1 MINFQ
6 SHKFL
11 LEPAQISANHS
22 NEFICYCT
30 FDSRIYINIIYIY
43 THTPVYILLLLFS
56 CLVLSDS
63 LQSQG
68 LQDARP
74 PYPSPSPRVCS
85 NSCPLNW
92 GCHPTISSSV
102 IPFSSCLQSFPAS
115 GSFPVSQLSASGGP
129 SIGLSASTSIP
140 PMNTQD

>member
-30 FDSRIYINIIYIY
+30 FDSRIYIIIYIH

-115 GSFPVSQLSASGGP
+115 GSFLMNQPCTSGGHNIGA
-129 SIGLSASTSIP
+129 SISLLIISI
-140 PMNTQD
+140 